1 MDYNKTWEV
10 MQGLEDAFNR
20 VTTIETLVNDLETA
34 VNSNNMDEIATI
46 SKAISAYLPTFII
59 QYDKASKR
67 AWNNTVLEAAK
78 EQVPYRPE
86 SISKEQQSLYKE
98 VCEYYDAAYSNN
110 DI

>member
-20 VTTIETLVNDLETA
+20 VTTIEVLANDLESA
-34 VNSNNMDEIATI
+34 VNSNNMEEVATL
-46 SKAISAYLPTFII
+46 SKAISAYLPTFIT

-78 EQVPYRPE
+78 EQVPYR
-86 SISKEQQSLYKE
+86 STTSVEQEGLYKE

-110 DI
+110 EV

>member
-20 VTTIETLVNDLETA
+20 VTTIEVLVNDLESA
-34 VNSNNMDEIATI
+34 VHSNNMDEITTL
-46 SKAISAYLPTFII
+46 SKAISAYLPTFIT

-78 EQVPYRPE
+78 DQVPYRSTSSVE
-86 SISKEQQSLYKE
+86 RENLYKE
-98 VCEYYDAAYSNN
+98 VCEYYDAAYSNH
-110 DI
+110 DS

>member
-20 VTTIETLVNDLETA
+20 VTTIEVLVNDLETA
-34 VNSNNMDEIATI
+34 VNSGDMKEVATI

-78 EQVPYRPE
+78 EQVPYRSASSVE
-86 SISKEQQSLYKE
+86 REDLYKE

-110 DI
+110 EV

>member
-20 VTTIETLVNDLETA
+20 VTTIEVLVNDLETA
-34 VNSNNMDEIATI
+34 VNGNNMDEIATI

-78 EQVPYRPE
+78 EQVPYR
-86 SISKEQQSLYKE
+86 STTSVEQENLYKE

-110 DI
+110 EV